1 MQQGGRPHDLLGTR
15 IDALEGSPFFEQAQG
30 DPGKVPGPER
40 VLESGM
46 RRARIHQE
54 RETQLAH
61 IAQPLDDG
69 RFEERQRERI
79 EADVVPEWIAKN
91 LHIQTI

>member
-1 MQQGGRPHDLLGTR
+1 M
-15 IDALEGSPFFEQAQG
+15 
-30 DPGKVPGPER
+30 
-40 VLESGM
+40 LESGM

-61 IAQPLDDG
+61 IAQPLDDR